1 MYLYLIQV
9 VWTDG
14 LIALD
19 IVSLLFCYEYIHY
32 IGRLYELKSDLYT
45 PDVFQSQ
52 IVGQNVPPPSKKA
65 ASAGSQIAA

>member
-1 MYLYLIQV
+1 MS
-9 VWTDG
+9 
-14 LIALD
+14 A
-19 IVSLLFCYEYIHY
+19 Y

-65 ASAGSQIAA
+65 ASAGRQIAA